1 MFGKKTARQVAAEIK
16 AAEEKL
22 RDAEGQAA
30 KLARDH
36 VERIGMDLAGGK
48 EPGNDE
54 SAKQEISTAQLR
66 VDALRAAISKWQTEL
81 RGAIESEDQQMRAA
95 AQATIK
101 ACDEADARL
110 KAELTE
116 LAVKAFTLAVQRE
129 GRKEGPVI
137 ALRLLT
143 GFGLGDYSET
153 VWGWAALKGARD
165 EAAKKML
172 DAVATTAGLPDFA
185 ADRRAAGEVL
195 AKVLDVD
202 AQAAQLLRKD

>member
-116 LAVKAFTLAVQRE
+116 LATKAFALAVQRE
-129 GRKEGPVI
+129 GRNVGPLI
-137 ALRLLT
+137 AMRILN
-143 GFGLGDYSET
+143 GFGLGDYSAT
-153 VWGWAALKGARD
+153 VFGWAALKASGD
-165 EAAKKML
+165 ESAKKML
-172 DAVATTAGLPDFA
+172 NAVESTAGLPDYA
-185 ADRRAAGEVL
+185 KDRKAAGEVL
-195 AKVLDVD
+195 AKVLNVE
-202 AQAAQLLRKD
+202 ARAAELLRKD